1 MDSQDIEE
9 ILSRLTESQQYH
21 LGRNAGKIF
30 KENYSIQAEY
40 DDIPK
45 DSKKDKKLL
54 QLQRYEQSSV
64 RINEDETAINYVKN
78 HIDLIWKQ
86 NPVYLYGNYHPGNL
100 IYTKEN
106 SIGVIDFN
114 CWESVILMKNSIN
127 WSFLE

>member
-1 MDSQDIEE
+1 MDSQEIEE
-9 ILSRLTESQQYH
+9 ILPRLTEEKQYH

-30 KENYSIQAEY
+30 KKIYSIQAEY